1 MTTAFDHAHDLEAEF
16 VDADGLLGALP
27 GPLIALDDADRFRF
41 VNPAAEQF
49 FGAGAGWLDRRALD
63 QVVPGDSPLVAL
75 VRQARLREGGIH
87 EHAVAIESPRTGA
100 RSVAVQATPLG
111 RPAGWILVTM
121 QEHALA
127 KEFERQ
133 THNLET
139 TRSVGAVAA
148 ALAHEIKNPLSGIR
162 GAAQLIEEGTGSEH
176 AELTG
181 LIRDEADRLCAL
193 IDRMELFTD
202 TRVLERNAV
211 NIHEVLDHVRGLAHA
226 GFARSIKFEEH
237 YDPSLPQVSG
247 RRDHLVQIFLNL
259 VKNAAE
265 ACPDSGG
272 LIALS
277 TAFRSD
283 VRIAAPGGAGRRH
296 VPIEVGIEDNGSGIP
311 DHVRERLFEPFVTTK
326 PGGSGL
332 GLALVAK
339 FVADHGAAI
348 ECEAR
353 PRGTLFRVR
362 LPFWSRDGES

>member
-1 MTTAFDHAHDLEAEF
+1 MTSAVVLARNAETEA
-16 VDADGLLGALP
+16 VDAAGLLSALP
-27 GPLIALDDADRFRF
+27 GPVIAFDAENCFRF

-49 FGAGAGWLDRRALD
+49 FGAGAGWLNGRALD
-63 QVVPGDSPLVAL
+63 EVVAADSPLVAL
-75 VRQARLREGGIH
+75 VQQARSRQGGIH
-87 EHAVAIESPRTGA
+87 EHAVGIKSPRIGV
-100 RSVAVQATPLG
+100 RSAAVQATPLG
-111 RPAGWILVTM
+111 RPTGWMLVTM

-127 KEFERQ
+127 EGFERQ
-133 THNLET
+133 TQNLGT
-139 TRSVGAVAA
+139 TRSVAAVAA

-162 GAAQLIEEGTGSEH
+162 GAAQLIEEGANPANG
-176 AELTG
+176 ELTG
-181 LIRDEADRLCAL
+181 LIRDETDRLCAL
-193 IDRMELFTD
+193 VDRMELFTD
-202 TRVLERNAV
+202 TRIPERSAV

-237 YDPSLPQVSG
+237 YDPSLPRVSG
-247 RRDHLVQIFLNL
+247 QRDQMVQIFLNL

-272 LIALS
+272 EIALS
-277 TAFRSD
+277 TAFRSG
-283 VRIAAPGGAGRRH
+283 VRVTIPGGAGRPY
-296 VPIEVGIEDNGSGIP
+296 VPIEVGIEDNGGGIP

-339 FVADHGAAI
+339 FVGDHGAAI

-362 LPFWSRDGES
+362 LPVWGGTA